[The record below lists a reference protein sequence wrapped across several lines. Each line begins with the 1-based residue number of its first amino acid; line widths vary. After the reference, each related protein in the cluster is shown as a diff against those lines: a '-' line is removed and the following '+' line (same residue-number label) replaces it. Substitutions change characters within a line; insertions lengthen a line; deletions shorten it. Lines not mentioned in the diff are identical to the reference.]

1 MYVFTGISLDLF
13 HVFTK
18 KKKVYRE
25 RQIECTVF
33 VLFTWLYVI
42 SAVGDHCRM

>member
-18 KKKVYRE
+18 KKKKAYRE

-33 VLFTWLYVI
+33 VLFTWLYVF
-42 SAVGDHCRM
+42 VGHC